1 MPCRS
6 VRSAQR
12 ADPAKFAVEGI
23 TAIEY
28 PASTCCEAATF
39 MTRTLFLLIALVVAA
54 FGGWFYWQYSR
65 HISNAPVAGLLPRDT
80 IFVAQI
86 PDFNR
91 ARDEWQRC
99 DIYQLYREPAVQDFL
114 RRPLGNAVKT
124 DSISQTL
131 SEVGQLAPKNVFVAL
146 TSIDNNNPK
155 IVGGFRFQ
163 GSQEEAERI
172 IGKWRSMLMG
182 QNSSL
187 KREKIQYQGHEI
199 DVAKAAPFSIATTYD
214 PPWFFVGT
222 DASDV
227 QALLD
232 RADRRASNP
241 DARLDT
247 DETYRAAISR
257 RPSNY
262 VAFFYLQPKTFSQR
276 LAALRAAVGSTPAPG
291 EGTMIEK
298 MRCVTG
304 SMRFENGKIHDV
316 FFMGMPKLEQNT
328 NLTRSSLSLGTKQT
342 FLYLA
347 MLLNLGDKMDTLN
360 QAAGFAGTKIFQA
373 LSDNG
378 ITAADWK
385 AAFGIE
391 FGSLADWPSTAHWP
405 SLLITVP
412 VTDATKAG
420 KIVETV
426 LQAEENGSWSATEKD
441 GVRYFSKPPAAAS
454 LVAITPTIALSD
466 RILIGGLDPTS
477 VEEAIKRARGNSSEL
492 AEFQT
497 YKGAA
502 RLLPAPT
509 NFFAYIDT
517 AQLYSRLDASL
528 RPMLLMAAAF
538 VPAIGGSIDPAK
550 LPAPEVITKHLSPI
564 VSSQRYDGD
573 GYVAESIGPITLD
586 QLGIGIA
593 ISSSFGAAV
602 ARQTG
607 LGAPAAPSPP
617 GANASPTP

>member
-1 MPCRS
+1 MKR
-6 VRSAQR
+6 
-12 ADPAKFAVEGI
+12 I
-23 TAIEY
+23 
-28 PASTCCEAATF
+28 
-39 MTRTLFLLIALVVAA
+39 LFLLIALTVAA
-54 FGGWFYWQYSR
+54 FAGWYYWQFSQR
-65 HISNAPVAGLLPRDT
+65 LSGSAVAALLPRDT
-80 IFVAQI
+80 IFVVQI
-86 PDFNR
+86 PDFNH
-91 ARDEWQRC
+91 ARDQWQHC
-99 DIYQLYREPAVQDFL
+99 DVYQLYQEPAVQDFL
-114 RRPLGNAVKT
+114 RKPLGNAPKA
-124 DSISQTL
+124 DSISQRL
-131 SEVGQLAPKNVFVAL
+131 LEIEQLAPRNVFVAL

-172 IGKWRSMLMG
+172 IGKWRSMLTG
-182 QNSSL
+182 QNSNL
-187 KREKIQYQGHEI
+187 KREKVQYQGHEI
-199 DVAKAAPFSIATTYD
+199 EIAKAAPFSIATAFD

-222 DASDV
+222 DSSDV

-232 RADRRASNP
+232 RADRRASSP
-241 DARLDT
+241 DNRLDK

-276 LAALRAAVGSTPAPG
+276 LAALRTAVGSTPAPG
-291 EGTMIEK
+291 ERTMLEK
-298 MRCVTG
+298 MRCITG
-304 SMRFENGKIHDV
+304 SMRFENGKIHDM

-328 NLTRSSLSLGTKQT
+328 TLTRSSLSLGTKQT

-347 MLLNLGDKMDTLN
+347 MLLNLGDRMDTLN
-360 QAAGFAGTKIFQA
+360 QAGVFAGTKIFQA

-391 FGSLADWPSTAHWP
+391 LASLADWPSTAHWP
-405 SLLITVP
+405 LLLITVP
-412 VTDATKAG
+412 VADAIKAG
-420 KIVETV
+420 KIVETL
-426 LQAEENGSWSATEKD
+426 LQAEENGSWNATERD
-441 GVRYFSKPPAAAS
+441 GVRYFSKQSAAG
-454 LVAITPTIALSD
+454 LFAIAPTLALSD
-466 RILIGGLDPTS
+466 RILIAGLDPTS
-477 VEEAIKRARGNSSEL
+477 VEAAIKRARGSSSEL
-492 AEFQT
+492 ADSQT

-502 RLLPAPT
+502 RLLSAPT

-517 AQLYSRLDASL
+517 AQLYSRLDTTL

-538 VPAIGGSIDPAK
+538 APAIGGSIDPAK

-586 QLGIGIA
+586 QLGIGVA
-593 ISSSFGAAV
+593 IFSSFGAAV

-607 LGAPAAPSPP
+607 LGAPATASPSGPTP
-617 GANASPTP
+617 SPTP